1 LLAAQP
7 EALRDVTYP
16 LSLVGSGRRVGA
28 GPGLQPTASAAHGHV
43 LVTIAMAAKVTR
55 TEESE

>member
-16 LSLVGSGRRVGA
+16 PSLVGSGRRVGA
-28 GPGLQPTASAAHGHV
+28 GPGLQPSASAGHGRV
-43 LVTIAMAAKVTR
+43 LVTVVMAKVIR
-55 TEESE
+55 TKESE